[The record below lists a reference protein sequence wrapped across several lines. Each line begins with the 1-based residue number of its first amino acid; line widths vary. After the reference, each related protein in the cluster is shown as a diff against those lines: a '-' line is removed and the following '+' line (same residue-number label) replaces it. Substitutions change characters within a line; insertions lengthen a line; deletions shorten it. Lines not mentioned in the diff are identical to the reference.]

1 LQRCHWYWKAV
12 GLLLQVPF
20 CAVSVS
26 PTFGVPVIVGA
37 LVLAGGA
44 ATAAPAQTPR
54 AAITIP
60 KLVSIRRVFTSRSF
74 RQDYDL

>member
-26 PTFGVPVIVGA
+26 PTLGVPVIVGA

-44 ATAAPAQTPR
+44 ATAAPTQTPR
-54 AAITIP
+54 AVITIP
-60 KLVSIRRVFTSRSF
+60 KLVNIRFLVYES
-74 RQDYDL
+74 